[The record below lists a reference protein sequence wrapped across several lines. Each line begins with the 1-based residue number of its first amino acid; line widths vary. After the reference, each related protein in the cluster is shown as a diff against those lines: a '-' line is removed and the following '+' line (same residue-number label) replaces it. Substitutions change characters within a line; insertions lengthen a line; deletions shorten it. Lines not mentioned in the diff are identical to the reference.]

1 MKFLS
6 IIQKYK
12 IIIDSV
18 PRKIFTTF
26 MEQKKNMK
34 KNNPLN

>member
-6 IIQKYK
+6 IIQKLE
-12 IIIDSV
+12 ITIGSLA
-18 PRKIFTTF
+18 RKLFTTF

-34 KNNPLN
+34 KNNLLN